1 MSAGELEEIKK
12 ELISKGG
19 SEADWEFLLGEG
31 LQREDH
37 RVYDGDAAGSGNPMD
52 LAQRVFGG
60 GRVLEYSCFD
70 GCWRSQGV
78 ALMETRDFE
87 DERKRLFRGRHL
99 KASDDYY
106 EWYAGERLSA
116 DRCVYHLC
124 EGPGKRCQAKLTSRD
139 RRELVHVPRWRVINS
154 GMMLNEGYSRDE
166 GLARIREGV
175 RRFVPHPVLPPS
187 FEGGAWHRT
196 G

>member
-1 MSAGELEEIKK
+1 MAV
-12 ELISKGG
+12 GG
-19 SEADWEFLLGEG
+19 AS
-31 LQREDH
+31 
-37 RVYDGDAAGSGNPMD
+37 
-52 LAQRVFGG
+52 
-60 GRVLEYSCFD
+60 
-70 GCWRSQGV
+70 V
-78 ALMETRDFE
+78 ALMEIRDFE

-106 EWYAGERLSA
+106 EWYAGERLSE

-175 RRFVPHPVLPPS
+175 RRFVPHPVLHPAPPLREERGTGLDRVVQDLPDEDDREVPS
-187 FEGGAWHRT
+187 REKAGEEEETERECTTTERFSWQPAQREGKGL
-196 G
+196 